1 MSHESSARRH
11 GDCLQL
17 PGEEM
22 TAASDPSELDVQQ
35 QPKTRRKK
43 RRRVHRRQQRVLAE
57 EMEQAPTSK
66 RKRMNRPVGI
76 TASIS
81 QLSIVPPS
89 SKRPRATTT
98 EVPAKV
104 VPDYLKVPDRVLKTM
119 LAAALNG
126 GEAIVQLLDTT
137 EKLQYARLYA
147 QLVND
152 VCFLKLKQEHHEQC
166 YHVVHDARV
175 WSSGLSKEM
184 IKENHL
190 QRIQFIT
197 EENME
202 RRRQTMAEALKLAE
216 EALDQHKQLGMHQ
229 TIDPHQLSSM
239 VFAFVRKSQSKLSAE
254 FKRKISLVQWDA
266 NDIQLVQAFYEWK
279 PTEEQVLDSKRDS
292 NQHVYLDV

>member
-1 MSHESSARRH
+1 MSHENSARRRT
-11 GDCLQL
+11 DYLQP

-22 TAASDPSELDVQQ
+22 TAASDQPELDVQR

-43 RRRVHRRQQRVLAE
+43 RRRVHRRQQRVPTE
-57 EMEQAPTSK
+57 EVEQAPTSK
-66 RKRMNRPVGI
+66 RKRMNRPVDI

-98 EVPAKV
+98 EVPRKI
-104 VPDYLKVPDRVLKTM
+104 VPEYLTGSDHVLKKM
-119 LAAALNG
+119 LSAALEG
-126 GEAIVQLLDTT
+126 GETIVRLLDTT

-147 QLVND
+147 QLLND
-152 VCFLKLKQEHHEQC
+152 ICFLKLKHEYFEAY
-166 YHVVHDARV
+166 YHVGHDAGV

-190 QRIQFIT
+190 HRIQFIST
-197 EENME
+197 ENME
-202 RRRQTMAEALKLAE
+202 RRRQTITETLKLAD
-216 EALDQHKQLGMHQ
+216 EALDQHKQLGMNQ
-229 TIDPHQLSSM
+229 TIDADQLFTM
-239 VFAFVRKSQSKLSAE
+239 VLAFVRKSQSKLSAE

-266 NDIQLVQAFYEWK
+266 NGIQLVQAFYEWK

-292 NQHVYLDV
+292 NQYVYLDV